1 MLCYMVVSSV
11 VQFIEFLK
19 NNNQFWFFWYSSDSE
34 NRPFWF
40 FVKMQNQRTVVDS
53 SYFKNTKE
61 PTILMKEPTIL
72 WPGICSFKR
81 IESHS

>member
-1 MLCYMVVSSV
+1 LV
-11 VQFIEFLK
+11 
-19 NNNQFWFFWYSSDSE
+19 FFDIPDSE

-72 WPGICSFKR
+72 
-81 IESHS
+81 